1 MKVLL
6 TGATGYIGQRLLP
19 VLLEQGHEVVCSVRD
34 KDRFD
39 VTPYDQN
46 RTSVIEVNFLHH
58 ESLSAIPEDIDI
70 AYYLMHS
77 MSSAKGDFEQLE
89 KLAAENFKNR
99 IQQTSAIQVIY
110 LSGIIN
116 NDELSKHL
124 SSRKA
129 VEDILSQASFN
140 LTTLRA
146 GIVVG
151 SGSASFEIIRDLVEK
166 LPVMVAPK
174 WLNTRSQP
182 ISIRNVLQFLSGVL
196 SKPYSYDKS
205 FDIGGPEVLS
215 YKDMLLRFAKVW
227 KLKRRIYVVPV
238 MTPKLSSYW
247 LYFITSTNYK
257 LAVNLVKSMKI
268 EVIAKENDLGERLG
282 ISLLTFEES
291 VQAALNR
298 IGKQHVPSSW
308 TDAQS
313 SNILDSGIS
322 NLAKV
327 PEHGCFSE
335 TRSKT
340 LNRDN
345 KALEKIWS
353 LGGDNG
359 WYYANW
365 LWQIRGMMDKLAGG
379 VGLRRGRRSDMV
391 ISAGDS
397 LDFWRVVY
405 ANKQEKRLL
414 LYAEMKLPGEAWL
427 EFRIRENTVQQT
439 ATFRP
444 LGLWGRIYWYFV
456 LPFHGII
463 FRGMINQIAK

>member
-39 VTPYDQN
+39 ITPYDQN

-124 SSRKA
+124 LSRKA
-129 VEDILSQASFN
+129 VEDILSQASFH

-196 SKPYSYDKS
+196 AKPYLYNKS

-215 YKDMLLRFAKVW
+215 YKDMLLRFAKVR

-282 ISLLTFEES
+282 IRLLTFEES

-379 VGLRRGRRSDMV
+379 VGLRRGRRSD
-391 ISAGDS
+391 ITINAGDS

-427 EFRIRENTVQQT
+427 ELKIQENTVQQT

-444 LGLWGRIYWYFV
+444 LGLWGRIYWYFL

-463 FRGMINQIAK
+463 FRGMLKQIAK